1 MKTRKKRFE
10 NQVGFGDITVVAPE
24 ALLGCTWDC
33 TADLW
38 SVGATV
44 SQFVYDVANHF
55 QIYEM
60 ITGIA
65 LNELGFS
72 RKSDQD
78 KTILQD
84 LVCIFGPV
92 PEYMKNEGRRVKH
105 FFNDEGILLLYKI
118 LILTGNIPGDPFSQS
133 LDSLLL
139 MYIPDLPGSVC
150 NDIIHFLRKML
161 QMDPSTVPLLMRFFP
176 RMDTKQSQHVKSKN
190 SSAENHRD
198 SNAARRKMSTR
209 LYEKVARLKGHQMTG
224 FVGCHE
230 Q

>member
-1 MKTRKKRFE
+1 
-10 NQVGFGDITVVAPE
+10 
-24 ALLGCTWDC
+24 
-33 TADLW
+33 
-38 SVGATV
+38 
-44 SQFVYDVANHF
+44 
-55 QIYEM
+55 M

-78 KTILQD
+78 KRILQD

-105 FFNDEGILLLYKI
+105 FFDDEGILLLYKI

-161 QMDPSTVPLLMRFFP
+161 QMDPRHRAIIDEILSHEWIRNSRKMI
-176 RMDTKQSQHVKSKN
+176 KSKN
-190 SSAENHRD
+190 CSTENQRD
-198 SNAARRKMSTR
+198 WTAGQ
-209 LYEKVARLKGHQMTG
+209 EKDVKSPIRE
-224 FVGCHE
+224 GCE
-230 Q
+230 TERAPDDWVCRVS